1 MIKYE
6 LMFIIKPTVED
17 DKKETIIET
26 VKGIITGDGG
36 TVENVDIWGMKK
48 LAYEIQKLTEGYYV
62 VMDFEADAE
71 LPKELERRLRISEDI
86 MRHMI
91 VRKPEK

>member
-36 TVENVDIWGMKK
+36 TVENVAIWGMKK